1 MKMIDEFK
9 RFHRDTSLDISFLR
23 NKPSTFKERIST
35 FIYFPGFRAVYFYR
49 IQKFFSS
56 IKLFR
61 LELLVS
67 NLNQFLTGAE
77 ICGGAFIDAP
87 FIIRHPSGV
96 VIGGG
101 AIIGK
106 RVIVLQGITIGQANV
121 LEDFNNSG
129 PIIGDDV
136 VIGAN
141 SSILGSIVVA
151 NGTKLGAHSLLLDS
165 TVENST
171 YIGVPAKIVSSGIAN
186 E

>member
-1 MKMIDEFK
+1 MKVIDEFK
-9 RFHRDTSLDISFLR
+9 TFHRDTSLDINFLR
-23 NKPSTFKERIST
+23 NQPTSFKNRVSS
-35 FIYFPGFRAVYFYR
+35 FIFFPGFRAVYFYR
-49 IQKFFSS
+49 IQKFFRS
-56 IKLFR
+56 IKLARF
-61 LELLVS
+61 ELLAS

-77 ICGGAFIDAP
+77 ICGGALIDAP

-101 AIIGK
+101 VIIGK
-106 RVIVLQGITIGQANV
+106 RVTVLQGITIGQASV
-121 LEDFNNSG
+121 LEDFTDSG

-151 NGTKLGAHSLLLDS
+151 NGTKIGAHSLLLES
-165 TVENST
+165 TVSNGT
-171 YIGVPAKIVSSGIAN
+171 YVGVPAKIVSGGIAS